1 MRRTECIL
9 AKAVLSLALLSLL
22 LLASGQTESTD
33 KGVKEV
39 EDTRIL
45 TLQPERLEYLPGEK
59 VVFRGTLTT
68 SSGKPVPNSRI
79 GVDDSLAMVCTEGP
93 YTDSS
98 GNFRYETTAAK
109 QAAGMYAMT
118 FYGGTSPVYCTIHIK
133 NLFSMSVINNSHK
146 IRLGVTSKLSDID
159 PVISAK
165 TGSGIPQPDLTEM
178 MNTAQNIVAFM
189 AGAGQE
195 ALEDFVSNPLN
206 NIAVLASVGC
216 RTVGSKI
223 PHHYVRAFCA
233 LIYAWTIKQGKKS
246 LVYGPLA
253 ESIDKS
259 NLTSS
264 QKVTWK
270 KAVKKCI
277 VGAVFLDPKNA
288 VGKLSLIK
296 EGWSCGQANAGIIK
310 YKNRE
315 ALHIAAVPSNQSRS
329 KAAVAA
335 VVIPLEPLKVKTGKP
350 EVNYPSA
357 EGINWKCAETYT
369 IKWCNFPGR
378 FVRIDLQKGWGSY
391 KLITLSTPNDGSYSW
406 TPGCYLRQG
415 SDYRI
420 KIDTATGTLKDYR
433 YDFSDNYFTISHPVA
448 PEVKYPTE
456 SGITWKCLDTYTIRW
471 YGFPGPRVKIQLYK
485 GSSLDR
491 TIVPGAGNNGSY
503 SWRVPISQKTGSDF
517 KIKVTSTSDTSM
529 SDYSNNTFT
538 IKSRG
543 PEVTYPSAEGITLKC
558 GKTYTIKWHKF
569 SGRFVR
575 IILYKGWGSYIAITY
590 STPND
595 GSYSWTP
602 GCNLRPGSDYRI
614 KIDAGTS
621 LNNYEQDFS
630 DYYFTI
636 LRGDK
641 R

>member
-1 MRRTECIL
+1 MRRIACIL
-9 AKAVLSLALLSLL
+9 AKAALSLALLSLL
-22 LLASGQTESTD
+22 PFASGQTESTD
-33 KGVKEV
+33 KGVKES

-45 TLQPERLEYLPGEK
+45 TLQSERLEYLPGEK
-59 VVFRGTLTT
+59 VVFQGSLKT

-79 GVDDSLAMVCTEGP
+79 GVDDSLAMICTEGP

-109 QAAGMYAMT
+109 QAAGVYAMT
-118 FYGGTSPVYCTIHIK
+118 FYGGTSPVYCTVYIK
-133 NLFSMSVINNSHK
+133 NLFSMSVINNSHQ
-146 IRLGVTSKLSDID
+146 IRLGTTSNLSDID

-165 TGSGIPQPDLTEM
+165 TGSGIPQPNSTEM
-178 MNTAQNIVAFM
+178 MKTAKTIAAFM
-189 AGAGQE
+189 AGARQE
-195 ALEDFVSNPLN
+195 ALENFVSNPLN
-206 NIAVLASVGC
+206 NIAVLASVEC
-216 RTVGSKI
+216 LKVGSKI
-223 PHHYVRAFCA
+223 PSPYVQKPCA
-233 LIYAWTIKQGKKS
+233 AIYAWTLKQGAKS
-246 LVYGPLA
+246 LIYGILA
-253 ESIDKS
+253 QSIEMSDLCSTEKS
-259 NLTSS
+259 L
-264 QKVTWK
+264 WK
-270 KAVKKCI
+270 NAVKKCI
-277 VGAVFLDPKNA
+277 IGILFLDPEKLI
-288 VGKLSLIK
+288 GKLSLIK
-296 EGWSCGQANAGIIK
+296 AGWSCGHAIADIIK

-315 ALHIAAVPSNQSRS
+315 ALHIAAVPSNQSQS

-335 VVIPLEPLKVKTGKP
+335 VVIPLEPLEVKAGTP
-350 EVNYPSA
+350 EVIYPSA

-378 FVRIDLQKGWGSY
+378 FVRIDLHKGWGSY

-415 SDYRI
+415 SNYHI

-491 TIVPGAGNNGSY
+491 TIAPGAGNDGSY

-529 SDYSNNTFT
+529 ADYSNNTFT

-543 PEVTYPSAEGITLKC
+543 PEVTYPSAKGITLKC

-575 IILYKGWGSYIAITY
+575 IILYKGWGSYTAITY

-595 GSYSWTP
+595 GSYSWIP

-630 DYYFTI
+630 DYHFTI
-636 LRGDK
+636 LREDK